1 MPDRPYSFPIWRY
14 LIGVVLLAAAGLKL
28 YGFAVSPIPK
38 VGWYSAPDVQTVAVT
53 WEILLGVW
61 LMSGWLPVG
70 SWGAATSTFTVF
82 AAVSGLLGWQGVA
95 HCNCFGHLPA
105 SPWYAFA
112 VDLAVLAVLAAARPR
127 LEALKPAVLRNGAL
141 EFGRAVVVVALL
153 LGLAAAVAHLVCGSV
168 ELALSRLRGETVSV
182 SSDYIDF
189 GSGRPGETLTSVVR
203 VFNRTDVPV
212 KMVGGSSDCSCVTTK
227 DLPVE
232 IAPGGSV
239 ELTIQ
244 LVLPRTQPGVFTR
257 TAVLWTDHEMRRT
270 IPLQLGSRVE

>member
-1 MPDRPYSFPIWRY
+1 MIRTPVPF
-14 LIGVVLLAAAGLKL
+14 LIGILLLGAAGLKL

-38 VGWYSAPDVQTVAVT
+38 VGWYSAPNVQTATVT

-61 LMSGWLPVG
+61 LLSGWLPVG
-70 SWGAATSTFTVF
+70 SWAAAAATFAVF
-82 AAVSGLLGWQGVA
+82 ATVSGLLGWQGVA

-105 SPWYAFA
+105 SPWYAFTL
-112 VDLAVLAVLAAARPR
+112 DLAVLVVLAAVRPR
-127 LEALKPAVLRNGAL
+127 LEALKPAALRSGAL
-141 EFGRAVVVVALL
+141 QFGRAVVAVALL

-168 ELALSRLRGETVSV
+168 DVALARLRGETVSV
-182 SSDYIDF
+182 SSDYLNF
-189 GSGRPGETLTSVVR
+189 GSGRAGETLTSVVR
-203 VFNRTDVPV
+203 VFNRTDAPV
-212 KMVGGSSDCSCVTTK
+212 KVVGGSSDCSCVTTK